1 MGKLGRRFGAAL
13 LIAIAASGCAGGPAS
28 AQLFGSSAPSGPR
41 TPGDGSQVPPDVL
54 TIPQLPVPP
63 NSQFVIDDTVIVGDD
78 ADWTG
83 QVVINTPYSVIQMTQ
98 FFRVEMPRMGWAETA
113 IVRARRT
120 SISFVRDQ
128 RVATV
133 RITAREDSKQTEVD
147 VVVSPSLAKFSQP
160 ARGPGASPSSVP
172 SPAVSAPAPLPPPRR
187 N

>member
-1 MGKLGRRFGAAL
+1 MDVVGRWGRMALVLAAACW
-13 LIAIAASGCAGGPAS
+13 ISVPAS
-28 AQLFGSSAPSGPR
+28 AQLFGSSPSATQRPQ
-41 TPGDGSQVPPDVL
+41 TPADGAAVPPDVL

-78 ADWTG
+78 HDWTG
-83 QVVINTPYSVIQMTQ
+83 QVVISAPYSVIQMTQ
-98 FFRVEMPRMGWAETA
+98 FFRTEMPRMGWAETA

-133 RITAREDSKQTEVD
+133 RISVREEKRTEVD

-160 ARGPGASPSSVP
+160 SRGPASGMSAQP
-172 SPAVSAPAPLPPPRR
+172 PAQRR